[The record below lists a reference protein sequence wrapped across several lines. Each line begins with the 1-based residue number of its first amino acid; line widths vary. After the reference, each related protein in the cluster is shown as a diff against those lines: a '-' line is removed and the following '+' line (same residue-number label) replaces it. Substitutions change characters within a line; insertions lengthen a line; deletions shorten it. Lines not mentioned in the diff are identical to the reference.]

1 MYDIAI
7 VGGGPAGLAAAI
19 NSRRRNK
26 KTLVIS
32 KEDYS
37 FKLLQTHLI
46 DNYPGLPEISGKELA
61 QKLKEHA
68 LASGAEF
75 CKDEVQTI
83 SGDAEEFTLV
93 GRENMFQARTI
104 ILAVGVAL
112 GSEIKGETEWI
123 GKGVSY
129 CATCDGMFFKGK
141 KVALVGYI
149 PEAVGEAN
157 FLAEV
162 CDTVYFLPLF
172 KNVENLDPRIEIISG
187 KPLEICG
194 DNRVELLKTSQTEVA
209 VDGVFIERSGRP
221 ADQLLAELKTEAGL
235 IVTGSDQMTNVP
247 GVFAAGDCT
256 GRPWQ
261 IARAVGQGQIAAL
274 SAVHY
279 LEKRTEMSQL
289 LQ

>member
-26 KTLVIS
+26 KTLVIG
-32 KEDYS
+32 KEEYS
-37 FKLLQTHLI
+37 FKLLQTHQI
-46 DNYPGLPEISGKELA
+46 DNYPGLPEIGGKDLA

-68 LASGAEF
+68 LAGGAEF

-83 SGDAEEFTLV
+83 SSDETVFTLV
-93 GRENMFQARTI
+93 GRENMFQAKTL

-112 GSEIKGETEWI
+112 GNEIKGETEWI

-149 PEAVGEAN
+149 PEAVAEAN

-162 CDTVYFLPLF
+162 CAEVYFLPLF
-172 KNVENLDPRIEIISG
+172 KNVENLNPRIKAISG
-187 KPLEICG
+187 KPLEIGG
-194 DNRVELLKTSQTEVA
+194 DSRVELFRTSKTEVK

-221 ADQLLAELKTEAGL
+221 ADQLLADLQIEDGL
-235 IVTGSDQMTNVP
+235 IVTGPDQTTNLP

-261 IARAVGQGQIAAL
+261 IARAVGQGQVAAL

-279 LEKRTEMSQL
+279 LENLKELSPL
-289 LQ
+289 LR